1 MVVNFM
7 SIIRRQHL
15 QNMTVFEDTIK
26 SAWLNVQ
33 NSCEF
38 NHLNIVFDSYIE
50 YWIKEGGKRSR
61 VNCEPLEV
69 INMSLASK
77 ILVQTD

>member
-38 NHLNIVFDSYIE
+38 NHLNTVFDSYIE
-50 YWIKEGGKRSR
+50 YWIKEGEKRSR